1 MSEQQAPVLAS
12 VRNRVG
18 HLTLNRPS
26 ALNTLDLPMVRLLC
40 RHLWAWEQDPQIVAV
55 TIRGAGEKAFCAG
68 GDIRMLY
75 DSYKAGDNQHE
86 LFLEE
91 EYALDEY
98 LHGYTKPVLALLDG
112 FVLGGGMGLAQA
124 ASLRVI
130 TERTRMGMP
139 EVGIGFFPDVGGSY
153 FLPRL
158 PGELGTYLG
167 ITGCQVRAA
176 DALYANL
183 ADYYLPSER
192 LAELDACLDHLN
204 WTAAPDEDLHDL
216 LADMATERLVG
227 SELKACRLAIDEY
240 FALPDVPAIR
250 TALQREQRPELQDW
264 AEQTVKLLDS
274 RSPLAMATTLELLRR
289 GRYLS
294 LAECFALELHLDYQW
309 FDKGDLMEGVRA
321 LIIDKDKRPRWNP
334 PTLAELVPARVQA
347 FFNDFERASGKPVRT
362 A

>member
-40 RHLWAWEQDPQIVAV
+40 RHLWAWEQDPEIVAV

-75 DSYKAGDNQHE
+75 DSYTACDNQHE

-124 ASLRVI
+124 ASLRLI

-139 EVGIGFFPDVGGSY
+139 EVAIGFFPDVGGSY
-153 FLPRL
+153 FLPRR
-158 PGELGTYLG
+158 PGELGIYLG
-167 ITGCQVRAA
+167 LTGCQVRAA

-204 WTAAPDEDLHDL
+204 WSAAPDEDLQDL
-216 LADMATERLVG
+216 LADMATERLAG
-227 SELKACRLAIDEY
+227 SELKAFRQAIDEY

-250 TALQREQRPELQDW
+250 AALQCEQRPELQDW

-321 LIIDKDKRPRWNP
+321 LIIDKDKCPRWNP

-347 FFNDFERASGKPVRT
+347 FFNDFQRACGKPVRT

>member
-1 MSEQQAPVLAS
+1 MSEQQAPVLAN

-18 HLTLNRPS
+18 HLTLNRPG
-26 ALNTLDLPMVRLLC
+26 ALNTLDLPMVTLLC
-40 RHLWAWEQDPQIVAV
+40 RHLWVWEQDPEIVAV

-75 DSYKAGDNQHE
+75 DSHKAGDDLHE
-86 LFLEE
+86 VFLEE

-98 LHGYTKPVLALLDG
+98 LHRYPKPVLALLDG
-112 FVLGGGMGLAQA
+112 YVLGGGMGLAQA

-158 PGELGTYLG
+158 PGELGIYLG
-167 ITGCQVRAA
+167 VTGCQIRAA

-183 ADYYLPSER
+183 ADYCVPSEQ
-192 LAELDACLDHLN
+192 LAELDAALDQLN
-204 WTAAPDEDLHDL
+204 WTGAPEEDLQDL
-216 LADMATERLVG
+216 LASMATERIAG
-227 SELKACRLAIDEY
+227 SELKAYRQVIDEY
-240 FALPDVPAIR
+240 FSLPDVPAIR
-250 TALQREQRPELQDW
+250 TALLREQRPELRDW
-264 AEQTVKLLDS
+264 AEQTAKLLDS
-274 RSPLAMATTLELLRR
+274 RSPLAMAVTLELLRR

-294 LAECFALELHLDYQW
+294 LANCFALELHLDYQW

-321 LIIDKDKRPRWNP
+321 LIIDKDKTPRWNP
-334 PTLAELVPARVQA
+334 PTLAELAPPRVHSFFSGFRPASA
-347 FFNDFERASGKPVRT
+347 TPLRT

>member
-12 VRNRVG
+12 VRNRIG
-18 HLTLNRPS
+18 HLTLNRPK
-26 ALNTLDLPMVRLLC
+26 ALNTLDLPTVRLLC
-40 RHLWAWEQDPQIVAV
+40 RHLWAWEQDPEIVAV
-55 TIRGAGEKAFCAG
+55 TLRGAGEKAFCAG

-75 DSYKAGDNQHE
+75 DSHKAGDNQHE

-192 LAELDACLDHLN
+192 LAELDARIDHLI
-204 WTAAPDEDLHDL
+204 WTAAPAEDLQDL
-216 LADMATERLVG
+216 LSDMATERLAG
-227 SELKACRLAIDEY
+227 SELKACRQAIDEY
-240 FALPDVPAIR
+240 FALPDLMAIR
-250 TALQREQRPELQDW
+250 SALQHDQRPELQDW
-264 AEQTVKLLDS
+264 AEQTVKLLDN

-347 FFNDFERASGKPVRT
+347 FFNDFQRACGKPVRT